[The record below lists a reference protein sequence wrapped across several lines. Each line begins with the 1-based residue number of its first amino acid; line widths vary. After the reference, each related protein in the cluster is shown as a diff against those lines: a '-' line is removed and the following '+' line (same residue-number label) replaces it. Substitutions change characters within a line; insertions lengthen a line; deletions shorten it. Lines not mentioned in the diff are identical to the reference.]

1 MTINSI
7 TFSVD
12 GENVHEVDL
21 EKNNLTK
28 VDSMGTASYTF
39 DYTYDKV
46 GNMELN
52 VTVNATLNGVE
63 KVYSSVL
70 KLTYVTP
77 EMVTKVIIDGTHY
90 NDYVTGYYGGNVG
103 NFTKIAGDKNVKLRL

>member
-1 MTINSI
+1 MPVTLDLYNNENTDMTINSI

-52 VTVNATLNGVE
+52 VTVNATLNG
-63 KVYSSVL
+63 
-70 KLTYVTP
+70 
-77 EMVTKVIIDGTHY
+77 
-90 NDYVTGYYGGNVG
+90 
-103 NFTKIAGDKNVKLRL
+103 